1 MSKRLIE
8 EIKKNSLTEIE
19 NNGNILFVAVKT
31 CEKPDVL

>member
-1 MSKRLIE
+1 
-8 EIKKNSLTEIE
+8 LTEIE